1 MESKILDIG
10 VDMGFFN
17 NRLNAQVDF
26 FQRIRDGIPESRYD
40 VLIPNEA
47 GFSLPKENLR
57 SDKHVGFDAMVNW
70 TDHVSDFNYS
80 VGANIIHVSGIG
92 NNMIHVIATLGMFI
106 VTVFGIVLV
115 M

>member
-1 MESKILDIG
+1 
-10 VDMGFFN
+10 MGFFN

-57 SDKHVGFDAMVNW
+57 SDKHVGFDAMV
-70 TDHVSDFNYS
+70 TGPIMLVIL
-80 VGANIIHVSGIG
+80 II
-92 NNMIHVIATLGMFI
+92 AL
-106 VTVFGIVLV
+106 VLI
-115 M
+115 